1 MRRSAE
7 MSLWQGRLD
16 SADGPDALR
25 WHQRTHPYRPDT
37 PPGTV
42 LLGVCSDEGVRRNQG
57 RPGAAAGPDAIRR
70 ALAGQAWHLDGP
82 LYDAGNLMID
92 GDNLEALQEEQAG
105 MVATLLDAGHFPL
118 LLGGGHEIA
127 CGSGCGLLRHLQRKK
142 QTGRIGVINCDA
154 HFDLRNDPRASSGTP
169 FAQLSAA
176 TQEAGFSF
184 HYLCLGISRPANSA
198 ALFRRA
204 AELRTVIIEDRE
216 LVPWN
221 LAPVENRLHNFIA
234 DCDALYLSI
243 DLDLLPAA
251 VAPGVS
257 APATR
262 GLPLEI
268 LEHLLERIRRQ
279 AGKKLR
285 LADIAEYNP
294 TYDIDGRTAK
304 VAARLCHLLLNNSPP
319 SHQEHQEKQKT

>member
-1 MRRSAE
+1 MKRPVD
-7 MSLWQGRLD
+7 MSLWSGRID
-16 SADGPDALR
+16 SADGPEALR
-25 WHQRTHPYRPDT
+25 WHQRVKPLPRDAE
-37 PPGTV
+37 PGRV
-42 LLGVCSDEGVRRNQG
+42 ILGVCSDAGVSRNQG
-57 RPGAAAGPDAIRR
+57 RSGAAAGPDAIRR

-82 LYDAGNLMID
+82 LYDAGNLIIN

-105 MVATLLDAGHFPL
+105 MVAALLDAGHFPL

-127 CGSGCGLLRHLQRKK
+127 CGSGCGMLRHLQRDK
-142 QTGRIGVINCDA
+142 QTGRLGVINCDA
-154 HFDLRNDPRASSGTP
+154 HFDLRNAPRANSGTP
-169 FAQLSAA
+169 FAQIADMAREAA
-176 TQEAGFSF
+176 RPFS
-184 HYLCLGISRPANSA
+184 YLCLGISRPANSA

-204 AELRTVIIEDRE
+204 AELGTVIIEDRG

-221 LAPVENRLHNFIA
+221 LAPVKSRLHDFIA
-234 DCDALYLSI
+234 GCDALYLSI
-243 DLDLLPAA
+243 DLDVLPAA

-257 APATR
+257 APAAR

-294 TYDIDGRTAK
+294 EYDIDGRTAK
-304 VAARLCHLLLNNSPP
+304 VAARLCHLLLS
-319 SHQEHQEKQKT
+319 SLEK